1 MSPINAIRTARVP
14 QRLAGST
21 QIRPGLEQWL
31 GGCDPAQHGLPRDAV
46 VLVRRL
52 RTRWSTVLCAD
63 TSQRYAPLMAVMA
76 GARRAATADTSAD
89 VVWFANEAELLACMA
104 RDALADRLSGRW
116 WWRTLQHGL
125 PAWLAAEPPLARWL
139 ENPKHMPR
147 ALQWLDPATALAWL
161 RRVGE
166 NGRAQ
171 IVEGLAQVFCLAPQT
186 PSWVLEG
193 RLPGLAGSTPHGLSL
208 ARSPDLGTQPG
219 GAAHTSQSATQTQS
233 AAERLQ
239 ALCTALVADAA
250 AASSP
255 ARLQRLATASRPW
268 PGPSS
273 GLGPLAAADPSGAET
288 PHAAEADWPVQRASS
303 RAVEGSSAAADTVA
317 RASPE
322 FTHAVPRAKP
332 VATDP
337 VHTRRGPGLAQIPTQ
352 GSAQHAAQPERDA
365 ETLAALQAPTQ
376 LHTRQGGLLFL
387 LNAALQLQLYG
398 DFTQPRFQG
407 LDCPPWRF
415 LLLAG
420 RAWCGPGF
428 RRDPLHGWLLRRA
441 AGARQPVPLA
451 LWPRLHARLALAL
464 DAVPAPRP
472 ALRQMLGLAAN
483 VHDTGERLELFFS
496 LAQLPLAVRLSGL
509 DRDPGWIPVAGCD
522 VRFHFD

>member
-1 MSPINAIRTARVP
+1 
-14 QRLAGST
+14 
-21 QIRPGLEQWL
+21 
-31 GGCDPAQHGLPRDAV
+31 
-46 VLVRRL
+46 
-52 RTRWSTVLCAD
+52 
-63 TSQRYAPLMAVMA
+63 
-76 GARRAATADTSAD
+76 
-89 VVWFANEAELLACMA
+89 
-104 RDALADRLSGRW
+104 
-116 WWRTLQHGL
+116 
-125 PAWLAAEPPLARWL
+125 LARWL

-161 RRVGE
+161 RRVGGI
-166 NGRAQ
+166 GRAQ
-171 IVEGLAQVFCLAPQT
+171 IVDGLAQVFCLAPQT
-186 PSWVLEG
+186 PNWVLEG
-193 RLPGLAGSTPHGLSL
+193 RWPGLAGSPPHAWSQVL
-208 ARSPDLGTQPG
+208 APDLGTRTG
-219 GAAHTSQSATQTQS
+219 SAARTAQAATQTQG

-268 PGPSS
+268 PWPGPAS
-273 GLGPLAAADPSGAET
+273 GSGPLAAADPSGAET
-288 PHAAEADWPVQRASS
+288 PHAAEADWLMQQASA
-303 RAVEGSSAAADTVA
+303 RPVEGPKAAADTVA
-317 RASPE
+317 RASPD

-332 VATDP
+332 VAPDP
-337 VHTRRGPGLAQIPTQ
+337 AHTRHTAPHAQAATRSP
-352 GSAQHAAQPERDA
+352 AQDAAQREREA
-365 ETLAALQAPTQ
+365 EAVAAHHAPTQ
-376 LHTRQGGLLFL
+376 LRTRHGGLLFL

-472 ALRQMLGLAAN
+472 ALRQMLGLAAT
-483 VHDTGERLELFFS
+483 VHHTGERLEVFFS